1 MMTLSYRSL
10 ELLACTGST
19 VQNLRR
25 NTYTVGVPF
34 ENLHGMG
41 GREIGFT
48 VSSAIAR
55 GRVEVDARE
64 VRGECKEQ
72 RTGGYLSLKL
82 LPSIRVK

>member
-1 MMTLSYRSL
+1 
-10 ELLACTGST
+10 
-19 VQNLRR
+19 
-25 NTYTVGVPF
+25 
-34 ENLHGMG
+34 MG